1 MKLNLDYYKED
12 IVYNKSVSKDLENTL
27 LNKIKELEGT
37 NYDFINK
44 ENNCIA
50 FNNITPIRKNILEW
64 YDFKET
70 NDVLEIGM
78 EYGIIT
84 EFLCEKFNNVV
95 SIDFCKSRAS
105 VIADKLKNRQNLSI
119 FVGNLKDIKLNKK
132 FDYIVMLGM
141 LENYKLIFG
150 DNIDEYILY
159 LKSLLKD
166 NGTIL
171 LATNNKLG
179 VKYLAGAINE
189 YTAKTLNDYQEKKNI
204 ENFSKKELI
213 EILNRNNLKNYNF
226 YYPLP
231 DYKITNV
238 IFSDDYLPTFNN
250 SKLMYNLNYVE
261 GSNIIFNE
269 LNLIKELTKSNNFSD
284 FTNSFFVEIFKD
296 GNYFNDNSVRFVSY
310 NNLRKK
316 EYRLVTK
323 MYKDVVIKNIQCK
336 DARGHLNTVKNN
348 INILNECNLST
359 LDYFDENNIFSKYC
373 NFKTFNRI
381 LIENIRNNN
390 KEIVYDLINSW
401 NNNVLKKLGV
411 VDNYNEIINNNIFKK
426 FNIILKEEQLNKLT
440 FTKNGFFDLV
450 FENAF
455 IDEKEN
461 FVFYDQEWYEE
472 NVPIEFILYRSI
484 NNLYMYSFDINEIIS
499 KEEILKFFNRYEY
512 IELFDKSEKSIQNKI
527 LDSNMI
533 KISSKVYNFKV
544 NIAEQKEAIVSLNN
558 DRTILNNRIKE
569 LEIYTDE
576 LTNIIKQLSQENE
589 NVNLTLNNI
598 YNSRGWKMLEKVRKI
613 VRKK

>member
-12 IVYNKSVSKDLENTL
+12 IVYNKSVSKKLENTL
-27 LNKIKELEGT
+27 LEKIKEIEGT

-105 VIADKLKNRQNLSI
+105 VIADKLKNRQNLSV

-171 LATNNKLG
+171 LATDNKLG

-189 YTAKTLNDYQEKKNI
+189 YTAKTLNDYQEKKDI

-284 FTNSFFVEIFKD
+284 FTNCFFVEIFKD

-336 DARGHLNTVKNN
+336 DAKRHLNTVKNN

-373 NFKTFNRI
+373 NLKTFNRV

-440 FTKNGFFDLV
+440 FTKKGFFDLV

-461 FVFYDQEWYEE
+461 FIFYDQEWYEE

-499 KEEILKFFNRYEY
+499 KEEILKFFNIYEY
-512 IELFDKSEKSIQNKI
+512 IELFDKLEKSIQNKI